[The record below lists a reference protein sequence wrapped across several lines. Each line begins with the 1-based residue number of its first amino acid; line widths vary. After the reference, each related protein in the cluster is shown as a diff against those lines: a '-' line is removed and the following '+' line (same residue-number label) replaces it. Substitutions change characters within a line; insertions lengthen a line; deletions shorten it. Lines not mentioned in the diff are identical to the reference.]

1 MPMPTLAEKIF
12 AHLCFL
18 ATVIPLGVLAWLI
31 GNTVLIGIKRLDW
44 AFLTGYPS
52 RFAHEAGI
60 LPALVGTLYLMLLTA
75 VIAIPIGI
83 LAAIYLEEYA
93 QDSLIK
99 KLIELNVANLAGVPS
114 IIFGLLGLEIFV
126 RALHLGPSLLA
137 GALTLSLLILPV
149 VITAA
154 RESLKTV
161 PHTMREAGLALGGTR
176 FSVTLR
182 VVLPMAISQILT
194 GVVLALARAIGESA
208 PLIVIG
214 AATYIAFVPQSP
226 LSEFSA
232 LPLQIFQWVERP
244 QPEFV
249 NNASAAI
256 VVLLIV
262 MIFFNTIAAWL
273 RHTKEH
279 NRGRS

>member
-1 MPMPTLAEKIF
+1 MQTWPEKLF
-12 AHLCFL
+12 RTLCFL
-18 ATVIPLGVLAWLI
+18 ATILPLLILFWLI
-31 GNTVLIGIKRLDW
+31 GDTAVVGIKRIDW
-44 AFLTGYPS
+44 AFLTGFPS
-52 RFAHEAGI
+52 RFAQQAGI
-60 LPALVGTLYLMLLTA
+60 LPALMGTLYLMVLTA
-75 VIAIPIGI
+75 VIAIPLGV
-83 LAAIYLEEYA
+83 LSAIYLEEYA
-93 QDSLIK
+93 KDSFTK

-126 RALHLGPSLLA
+126 RMFKLGPSLIA

-161 PHTMREAGLALGGTR
+161 PNNLREAGLALGGNR

-182 VVLPMAISQILT
+182 VILPLSISQIIT
-194 GVVLALARAIGESA
+194 GVVLALARALGESA

-214 AATYIAFVPQSP
+214 AATYIAFVPTSP

-244 QPEFV
+244 QQDFID
-249 NNASAAI
+249 NASAAI
-256 VVLLIV
+256 VVLLVI
-262 MIFFNTIAAWL
+262 MAFFNGLAAWL
-273 RHTKEH
+273 RHRQE
-279 NRGRS
+279 NIRGRL